1 MGFSELLVILL
12 IAFVVVGPQD
22 LPKVARWLGRLV
34 RQLRLLLRKFKTQTG
49 FDELER
55 EIADTKSGINR
66 DIRRLKDDTDL
77 SRELAEG
84 TETLS
89 KELRGTE
96 QALKEE

>member
-34 RQLRLLLRKFKTQTG
+34 RQLRLLLREFKTQTG

-55 EIADTKSGINR
+55 EIADTKSGIDR
-66 DIRRLKDDTDL
+66 DIRRIKDDTDL

-84 TETLS
+84 TESLS

>member
-34 RQLRLLLRKFKTQTG
+34 RQLRLLLREFKAQTG

-55 EIADTKSGINR
+55 EIADTKSGIDR
-66 DIRRLKDDTDL
+66 DIRRIKDDTDL

-84 TETLS
+84 TESLS

>member
-34 RQLRLLLRKFKTQTG
+34 RQLRLLLREFKTQTG

-55 EIADTKSGINR
+55 EIADTKSGIDR
-66 DIRRLKDDTDL
+66 DIRRIKDDTDL